1 MPMVVGRDGGM
12 RSATMKGT
20 FDVGYEVV
28 YAAAEVKADE

>member
-1 MPMVVGRDGGM
+1 MPVVVGPDGGK
-12 RSATMKGT
+12 RSATVKGV